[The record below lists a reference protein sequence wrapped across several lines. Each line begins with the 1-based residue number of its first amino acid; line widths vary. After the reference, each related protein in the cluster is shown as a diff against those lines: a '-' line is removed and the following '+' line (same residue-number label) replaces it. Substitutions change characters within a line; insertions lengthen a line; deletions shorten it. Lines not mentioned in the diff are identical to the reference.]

1 MFIASVML
9 FSDVLSH
16 VTKLSLLFQRKNS
29 DFAQIQPLVLSC
41 IEGVQQLGEH
51 PGPAM
56 RDTDNVIRK
65 LTEDYS
71 IPISGV
77 TDSNKSKF
85 TCDVQQKYC
94 TALVEHLQRFAE
106 VTIISYVIHHL
117 SQQKKRA
124 CIIMVQSLFLN

>member
-1 MFIASVML
+1 
-9 FSDVLSH
+9 
-16 VTKLSLLFQRKNS
+16 
-29 DFAQIQPLVLSC
+29 
-41 IEGVQQLGEH
+41 
-51 PGPAM
+51 M

-85 TCDVQQKYC
+85 KCDVQQKYC
-94 TALVEHLQRFAE
+94 TALVEHLQRRFAE
-106 VTIISYVIHHL
+106 VTIISYLIHHL
-117 SQQKKRA
+117 SEQKKRA